1 MEKPA
6 LMDLDERVKSKIVF
20 VAVTF
25 LFWVALYLYVPT
37 LPTYIRTKTVSLSKV
52 GFVLSM
58 YGLWMACSRI
68 PMGIAV
74 DSVGRGT
81 PLIMVG
87 LFLTVFGAVMM
98 GSGNSLGLLTA
109 GRAFTG
115 IAAATWVPLLVVF
128 STFFEPDQAI
138 LASSLLT
145 FAASFAR
152 MVATSMTGFLNRA
165 GGYSL
170 AYYCASAT
178 GAIALLLVILVR
190 EKRRPRAGLSF
201 RSVAAL
207 FVRKDVAF
215 PSILSFIVHYA
226 DWSVTFGFLPILAQ
240 ELGASDV
247 VKSMMISLNIVAI
260 TVGNLLSTLFFKRVR
275 PHRFLISGTFIFF
288 FGIVCISRATGLIF
302 LFTGTVCMGF
312 SFGMTYP
319 ILAGMS
325 IQNVDRSLRTT
336 AMGIHQ
342 SVYAAGMFMGPWV
355 SGFIADAVGIRNTFL
370 GTGFFYL
377 ASTFVLVMALR
388 GRWEGQKK
396 DI

>member
-1 MEKPA
+1 
-6 LMDLDERVKSKIVF
+6 MDLDERVKSKTVF

-74 DSVGRGT
+74 DSVGRGK

-87 LFLTVFGAVMM
+87 LFLTAFGAVMM
-98 GSGNSLGLLTA
+98 GAGNSLGLLTA

-115 IAAATWVPLLVVF
+115 VAAATWVPLLVVF

-138 LASSLLT
+138 QASALLT
-145 FAASFAR
+145 FASSFAR
-152 MVATSMTGFLNRA
+152 VVATSLNGFLNRA
-165 GGYSL
+165 GEYSL
-170 AYYCASAT
+170 AYYCAGAT
-178 GAIALLLVILVR
+178 GAIALLLVMLVR

-201 RSVAAL
+201 RSIAML
-207 FVRKDVAF
+207 FLRKDVVF

-260 TVGNLLSTLFFKRVR
+260 TVGNLLSTLFLKRVR
-275 PHRFLISGTFIFF
+275 PHRFLFSGMFIFF
-288 FGIVCISRATGLIF
+288 FGIVCISRATGLFF
-302 LFTGTVCMGF
+302 LFAGTVCMGF
-312 SFGMTYP
+312 AFGITYP

-325 IQNVDRSLRTT
+325 IRNVDRSLRTT

-355 SGFIADAVGIRNTFL
+355 SGFIAEAIGIRNTFMF
-370 GTGFFYL
+370 TGFLYL
-377 ASTFVLVMALR
+377 AATFVLVRVLR
-388 GRWEGQKK
+388 IRSTF
-396 DI
+396 